1 MVLQNLGKCIGKYKN
16 FKIYKFVEE
25 FINPLATGVEN
36 IGHGNYMQT
45 TLYALDDFGNVV
57 KTWIRKTKTDLYPD
71 VARREVSAVAPTKA
85 SWDVI
90 SDGFTSSTQF
100 GDRRFWKQVEK
111 KDAVQIDLTP
121 DGKNVIRTFGISNP
135 RANFDT
141 VHNIYPK
148 YTSVADYL
156 KI

>member
-1 MVLQNLGKCIGKYKN
+1 MLQNLGKCIGKYKN

-36 IGHGNYMQT
+36 VGRGNYMQT
-45 TLYALDDFGNVV
+45 TLHALDDSGNVV
-57 KTWIRKTKTDLYPD
+57 KTWIRKTKTDLFPD
-71 VARREVSAVAPTKA
+71 VARKELSAVAPTKA

-90 SDGFTSSTQF
+90 SDGFTSTTHF
-100 GDRRFWKQVEK
+100 GDRRFWKQVGEK
-111 KDAVQIDLTP
+111 EAIQIDLTP
-121 DGKNVIRTFGISNP
+121 NGKNVIRTFGISNP
-135 RANFDT
+135 RAYFDP
-141 VHNIYPK
+141 VRNIYPK